1 MYAYIIG
8 KITHK
13 SPTQVYL
20 ECNGIG
26 FFINISLQTYSEIEQ
41 KEEVKLYIQQIIRE
55 DAHTLYGFFTENE
68 KNVFNHLLSISG
80 IGPNT
85 ARLMLSS
92 MSASEWVNAIISE
105 DIRLIQ
111 SVKGVGPK
119 SAQRV
124 VIELKDKLKK
134 EIITTG
140 NDVMAIAYTAKND
153 IYNEALAALNMLGFV
168 KNQAEKAM
176 QKALKD
182 IPNINSVEELIKV
195 SLKNL

>member
-1 MYAYIIG
+1 MYAYIKG
-8 KITHK
+8 KLTFK

-26 FFINISLQTYSEIEQ
+26 YLINISLQTYSEIEPLDD
-41 KEEVKLYIQQIIRE
+41 VKLYTQQIIRE
-55 DAHTLYGFFTENE
+55 DAHTMYGFFSEDE
-68 KNVFNHLLSISG
+68 KNMFNHLISVSG

-92 MSASEWVNAIISE
+92 MNSTEWINAIISE
-105 DIRLIQ
+105 DVRLIQ

-124 VIELKDKLKK
+124 FIELRDKVKK
-134 EIITTG
+134 ETYLQSSELGIMANSKSEIFSE
-140 NDVMAIAYTAKND
+140 AIA
-153 IYNEALAALNMLGFV
+153 ALSMLGFA
-168 KNQAEKAM
+168 KNQSEKAI
-176 QKALKD
+176 QTVLK
-182 IPNINSVEELIKV
+182 INPNINTTEDLIKQ

>member
-1 MYAYIIG
+1 MYAYIKG
-8 KITHK
+8 KLTHK
-13 SPTQVYL
+13 SPTLVHL

-26 FFINISLQTYSEIEQ
+26 FLINISLQTYSEIEE
-41 KEEVKLYIQQIIRE
+41 KEDVKLFIQQIIRE
-55 DAHTLYGFFTENE
+55 DAHTLYGFYTEDE
-68 KNVFNHLLSISG
+68 KIMFNHLISVSG

-92 MSASEWVNAIISE
+92 MHANEWINAIVSE

-124 VIELKDKLKK
+124 VIELKDKVKK
-134 EIITTG
+134 ENLLSNNTSNTISL
-140 NDVMAIAYTAKND
+140 AKND
-153 IYNEALAALNMLGFV
+153 IYNEAMAALNMLGFAKV
-168 KNQAEKAM
+168 QAEKAL
-176 QKALKD
+176 QKAIKENS
-182 IPNINSVEELIKV
+182 NIISVEELIKS